1 MHASNAP
8 DHILN
13 ARLPR
18 WLLPRAWPGSAGQPA
33 LADLHLAQGCIQA
46 MAPHDPARPL
56 PAGTTWDL
64 AGALVLPGLVDAHT
78 HLDKAFTL
86 PRMGTV
92 KPGLLGAIEAMM
104 VDRQGW
110 SEADIRQRASRAL
123 QWAYEAGTVHV
134 RTHCDWWEP
143 EAQPLAWG
151 VLRELAQEWAGR
163 ITLERVGLIPLHLYT
178 ERATAMQLAATVAA
192 SGPGALLGGFVHSTN
207 WNPQALRHLFEAA
220 QHHGLNVDLHVDEEL
235 HPGALGLATTAAL
248 LKELRF
254 EGHVVCGHTCALAAQ
269 DEATAL
275 ATLDAVARCPITLV
289 TLPITNLLL
298 QDATTGRTPR
308 QRGLTLVK
316 EAHVRG
322 IPVLV
327 ASDNV
332 QDPFCPVGSFDPL
345 EALATGVLAAQLDAP
360 FDRWSEA
367 LCRADWLRR
376 GPAALPLQPGS
387 AADLIVFQQ
396 ADRWGFPSRTL
407 PRVVLRNGRVTSGHA
422 SAAWHVADTT
432 PALSA
437 GATPAPSTPIPARSL
452 A

>member
-1 MHASNAP
+1 MHASNTP
-8 DHILN
+8 DHILR

-18 WLLPRAWPGSAGQPA
+18 WLLPAAWPQQGHQPA
-33 LADLHLAQGCIQA
+33 LADLQLAQGRIVHVLPHGTSR
-46 MAPHDPARPL
+46 APHGAV
-56 PAGTTWDL
+56 WDV
-64 AGALVLPGLVDAHT
+64 AGALLLPGLVDAHT

-86 PRMGTV
+86 PRMGEV

-104 VDRQGW
+104 VDRQSW
-110 SEADIRQRASRAL
+110 TEADIHARASRAL
-123 QWAYEAGTVHV
+123 QWAYDAGTVHL

-143 EAQPLAWG
+143 DAQPLAWN
-151 VLRELAQEWAGR
+151 VLRALAHDWADR
-163 ITLERVGLIPLHLYT
+163 ITLERVSLIPLHLYT
-178 ERATAMQLAATVAA
+178 DRSAALRLAATVAA

-207 WNPQALRHLFEAA
+207 WDPQALRHLLEAA

-235 HPGALGLATTAAL
+235 HPGAQGLATTAAL
-248 LKELRF
+248 LKELGF

-275 ATLDAVARCPITLV
+275 ATLDAVAQSPITLV

-316 EAHVRG
+316 EARARG

-345 EALATGVLAAQLDAP
+345 EALATGVLAAQLEAP
-360 FDRWSEA
+360 FDQWSES
-367 LCRADWLRR
+367 LCRTDWLRTGR
-376 GPAALPLQPGS
+376 TGTTALPLQPGTV
-387 AADLIVFQQ
+387 ADLLLFTQ
-396 ADRWGFPSRTL
+396 ADHWGFPSRAQS
-407 PRVVLRNGRVTSGHA
+407 RVVLRQGRVASGHA
-422 SAAWHVADTT
+422 PAAWHVPTT
-432 PALSA
+432 QS
-437 GATPAPSTPIPARSL
+437 ARSL